1 MKSLLTV
8 LVVLIVAGC
17 ESPVRHIE
25 ASHPEDVF
33 SIAEA
38 MPSRD
43 VSIPQS
49 TIREPQ
55 GLQTDRR
62 ELIEELIRNGIF
74 TKVEMRNTFPRIWV
88 TPSFMVLDSEMRED
102 CTELVY
108 VYYHDGT
115 KMSDSVVLTDA
126 AAGEYLG
133 FYNPFSGGL
142 KTQ

>member
-8 LVVLIVAGC
+8 LVVLIIAGC
-17 ESPVRHIE
+17 ESPVRYIE
-25 ASHPEDVF
+25 ASHPENVF
-33 SIAEA
+33 SITEA

-55 GLQTDRR
+55 DLQRDRR
-62 ELIEELIRNGIF
+62 ELIQELIRNGVF
-74 TKVEMRNTFPRIWV
+74 TRVEMRSTFPHIWV
-88 TPSFMVLDSEMRED
+88 TPSFMVLDSETRED

-108 VYYHDGT
+108 VYYLDGT
-115 KMSDSVVLTDA
+115 DMSDSVVLTDA
-126 AAGEYLG
+126 FAGEYLG

-142 KTQ
+142 NTQ